1 MLCTRWEVSI
11 AGTCEIG
18 LTELT
23 EDDGA
28 GPITKLYGG
37 VLVGIRGRGDCCED
51 IDLYAAGAWKSA
63 VRRQGD
69 TCAPY
74 DGGHYRASGAKCR
87 GERACMK
94 LQ

>member
-18 LTELT
+18 LTELM

-37 VLVGIRGRGDCCED
+37 VLVGIRGRGDC
-51 IDLYAAGAWKSA
+51 
-63 VRRQGD
+63 
-69 TCAPY
+69 
-74 DGGHYRASGAKCR
+74 
-87 GERACMK
+87 
-94 LQ
+94 